1 MVVLAS
7 GNALQCTVARM
18 GEYLQALNNKEQ
30 HVLFDFVDCLVVLVF
45 SRTLHGFD
53 CNTQDET
60 TVWRSSLH
68 HVSYGC
74 CLLFFLTFFP
84 GKTKKG

>member
-53 CNTQDET
+53 CNTHIRMRQRCGAPFCIMCL
-60 TVWRSSLH
+60 TVVVFS
-68 HVSYGC
+68 
-74 CLLFFLTFFP
+74 FF
-84 GKTKKG
+84 